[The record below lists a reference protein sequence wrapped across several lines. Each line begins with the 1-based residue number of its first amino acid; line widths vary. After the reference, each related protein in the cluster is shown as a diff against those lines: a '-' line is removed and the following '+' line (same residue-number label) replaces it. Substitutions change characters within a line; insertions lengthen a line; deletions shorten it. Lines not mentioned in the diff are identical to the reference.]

1 MVTTRDLSRSLGVPM
16 AAVVK
21 ATMSLGWMKTA
32 REPLTD
38 HEVELVT
45 ALLRSPPTGPDEGS
59 GGAGVREP
67 RKPGPRKP
75 STKAQWFQRRA
86 SSTRF

>member
-45 ALLRSPPTGPDEGS
+45 LSYSVRRPP
-59 GGAGVREP
+59 
-67 RKPGPRKP
+67 
-75 STKAQWFQRRA
+75 RA
-86 SSTRF
+86 R